1 MYTSACVHHG
11 HVCMCMLCAR
21 VSCIHV
27 HVCMGVTCVCCMHM
41 CACVVYMCGRAC
53 CGHVCHVHA
62 CTCVVYTYVSCPH
75 VCVMCAFACVWRIAP
90 LEVEGTLVLEAVAQ
104 GRSCGDATRP
114 SVSPGGA
121 SRGEAEK
128 AGQGRVKG
136 PREFLGSPG
145 QATRPPSPCSVPPK
159 IPLKKIKSFR
169 RTLRARL
176 TRPCRGDTCVWMS
189 FG

>member
-27 HVCMGVTCVCCMHM
+27 HECMGVTCVLH
-41 CACVVYMCGRAC
+41 A
-53 CGHVCHVHA
+53 HVCM
-62 CTCVVYTYVSCPH
+62 CCVYVWMCMLWARVSCPH

-128 AGQGRVKG
+128 AGQGRAKG

-145 QATRPPSPCSVPPK
+145 QATHPPSPCSVPPK